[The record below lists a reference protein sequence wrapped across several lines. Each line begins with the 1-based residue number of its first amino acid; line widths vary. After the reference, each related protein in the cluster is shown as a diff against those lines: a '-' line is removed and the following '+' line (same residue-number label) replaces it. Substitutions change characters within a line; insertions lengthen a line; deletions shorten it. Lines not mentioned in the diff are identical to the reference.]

1 MAITQADIDALKEIN
16 YVSLNVNNVRASV
29 IFPMSIHAT
38 EDTLPVLNEVA
49 LLIKSYE
56 QDNKEALLTS
66 HAHGSFMLNISAQ
79 DASPDDSDA
88 SLRFRVQSFGDNV
101 IYALRNTVTK
111 LEVFDDIVKN
121 DRVKEI
127 LTQIELKKSGG
138 LIIVC
143 GAKGSGKSTLA
154 YAAIVKR
161 LELFGGFCLGIED
174 PPEISAAFGFHGNK
188 GGFFAQMDASR
199 MGYAEAIVHGLRAYP
214 LTEGVPMMFIGE
226 IRDEESATE
235 ALRAA
240 LSGALLITTFHS
252 DSAINAIKRILA
264 LAQSRE
270 PDAKS
275 LLGASL
281 KYVIVQ
287 DKGSTSRIQS
297 SAVEITALL
306 RGCIERGEFN
316 EFQSALSTQMSLK
329 RAEANRNS
337 TNNSS
342 PSM

>member
-1 MAITQADIDALKEIN
+1 MAITQADIDAFKDVN
-16 YVSLNVNNVRASV
+16 YVSLNVKSVKASV
-29 IFPMSIHAT
+29 IFPTQVYAT
-38 EDTLPVLNEVA
+38 AEVMPVLNEVA
-49 LLIKSYE
+49 SLIKTYE
-56 QDNKEALLTS
+56 EDNKEALLTS
-66 HAHGSFMLNISAQ
+66 HAHGSFMLNVTAD

-88 SLRFRVQSFGDNV
+88 SLRFRVQSFGDGV
-101 IYALRNTVTK
+101 IYALRSTVTK
-111 LEVFDDIVKN
+111 LEAFDDIVKSDN
-121 DRVKEI
+121 VKDI
-127 LTQIELKKSGG
+127 LTKIELKKSGG
-138 LIIVC
+138 LIIIV
-143 GAKGSGKSTLA
+143 GPKGSGKSTLA

-161 LELFGGFCLGIED
+161 LELYGGFCLGIED
-174 PPEISAAFGFHGNK
+174 PPEISAAFGFHGSK

-199 MGYAEAIVHGLRAYP
+199 MGYSEAIVHGLRAYP

-235 ALRAA
+235 ALRAS
-240 LSGALLITTFHS
+240 LTGALLITTFHS
-252 DSAINAIKRILA
+252 DSALNACKRILA

-297 SAVEITALL
+297 NAVEITALL

-316 EFQSALSTQMSLK
+316 EFKSHLDTQLSQR
-329 RAEANRNS
+329 RAEANRTS
-337 TNNSS
+337 NNHSL
-342 PSM
+342 